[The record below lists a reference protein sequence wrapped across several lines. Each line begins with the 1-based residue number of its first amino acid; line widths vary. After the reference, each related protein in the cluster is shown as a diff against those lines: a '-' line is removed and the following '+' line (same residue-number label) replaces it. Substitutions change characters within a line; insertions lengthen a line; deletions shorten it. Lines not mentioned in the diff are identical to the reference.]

1 MTKIKEFTK
10 TFTFWLVLINIVVY
24 IAILINPSLIY
35 YLWSYN
41 LLYNSPVE
49 IWRFVTPVFT
59 HAQLWHL
66 VANLLSLIYLGDLV
80 EKYCTKIE
88 YLFVYLG
95 TGIISEIATT
105 IAYSLFAPDAVGFGA
120 SGAIYG
126 LMGFFITTIVDDK
139 KDRIKILIAVI
150 ISAIAVNLF
159 ISNIGNVA
167 HFAGLISGLMFGLIF
182 TKYCK
187 HEKMNQFLK
196 EYMVDV
202 MLKVDSKKKFVNKP
216 LK

>member
-1 MTKIKEFTK
+1 MTKIKEFSK
-10 TFTFWLVLINIVVY
+10 TLTFWMILINIAVY

-66 VANLLSLIYLGDLV
+66 VANLLSLTYLGSLV
-80 EKYCTKIE
+80 EKYLTKTE
-88 YLFVYLG
+88 YLFIYLG

-105 IAYSLFAPDAVGFGA
+105 IAYSLFRPETIGFGA

-126 LMGFFITTIVDDK
+126 LMGFIITTVVDDK
-139 KDRIKILIAVI
+139 KDRFKVLIVVI
-150 ISAIAVNLF
+150 VSAIGVNLF
-159 ISNIGNVA
+159 IPNVGNVA
-167 HFAGLISGLMFGLIF
+167 HFAGLISGLVFGFIF
-182 TKYCK
+182 MKYCK
-187 HEKMNQFLK
+187 HEKMNQFLE
-196 EYMVDV
+196 EYTVG
-202 MLKVDSKKKFVNKP
+202 SRF
-216 LK
+216 

>member
-1 MTKIKEFTK
+1 MTKIKEFSK
-10 TFTFWLVLINIVVY
+10 TLTFWMILINIAVY

-66 VANLLSLIYLGDLV
+66 VANLLSLTYLGSLV
-80 EKYCTKIE
+80 EKYLTKTE

-105 IAYSLFAPDAVGFGA
+105 IAYSLFRPETIGFGA

-126 LMGFFITTIVDDK
+126 LMGFIITTVVDNK
-139 KDRIKILIAVI
+139 KDRLKVLIVVI
-150 ISAIAVNLF
+150 VSAIGVNLF
-159 ISNIGNVA
+159 IPNVGNVA
-167 HFAGLISGLMFGLIF
+167 HFAGLVSGLVFGFIF
-182 TKYCK
+182 MKYCK
-187 HEKMNQFLK
+187 HEKMNQFLE
-196 EYMVDV
+196 EYTVG
-202 MLKVDSKKKFVNKP
+202 SRF
-216 LK
+216 

>member
-1 MTKIKEFTK
+1 MTKIKEFSK
-10 TFTFWLVLINIVVY
+10 TLTFWMILINIAVY
-24 IAILINPSLIY
+24 IAILINPFLVY

-66 VANLLSLIYLGDLV
+66 VANLLSLTYLGSLV
-80 EKYCTKIE
+80 EKYLTKTE

-105 IAYSLFAPDAVGFGA
+105 IAYSLFRPETIGFGA

-126 LMGFFITTIVDDK
+126 LMGFIITTVVDDK
-139 KDRIKILIAVI
+139 KDRLKVLIVVI
-150 ISAIAVNLF
+150 VSAIGVNLF
-159 ISNIGNVA
+159 IPNVGNVA
-167 HFAGLISGLMFGLIF
+167 HFAGLVSGLVFGFIF
-182 TKYCK
+182 MKYCK
-187 HEKMNQFLK
+187 HEKMNQFLE
-196 EYMVDV
+196 EYTVG
-202 MLKVDSKKKFVNKP
+202 SRF
-216 LK
+216 